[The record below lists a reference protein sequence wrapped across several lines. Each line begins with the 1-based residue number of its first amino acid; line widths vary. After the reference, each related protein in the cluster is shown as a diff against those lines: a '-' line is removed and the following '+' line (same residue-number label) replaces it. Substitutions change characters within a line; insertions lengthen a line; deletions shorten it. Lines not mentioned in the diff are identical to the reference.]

1 MKTNAPL
8 YLLTYWFFL
17 GAFSSGCN
25 SILGITDLPPVTDDG
40 GASGGSGTSSGTTS
54 GATSGTMSGTHSG
67 TTGTTGASGNSSA
80 TTGTTGASGSS
91 TGTTGTTGASGNSS
105 ATTGTTGASGSSTGA
120 TGTTGASG
128 SSTGTTGTTG
138 ASGSSTGTTGSSG
151 SGGDAGIGATCSPGS
166 TTLATYPGTVQT
178 GAIRLSSDYQSLLG
192 TGGYA
197 YAFGDPTSTAC
208 NDSAYLCVEGRTAPV
223 STTVYGAGLGVN
235 LNQAV
240 GASAKG
246 TVIVPAA
253 DTGISYAL
261 AETLSAAGVTI
272 IIDGGG
278 TDYCA
283 PVTATSGTVPWSSFF
298 TCTGA
303 ATVLAGAPDAAS
315 HIQIQVSASVSPLSF
330 DFCVTALSFTS
341 TTIAGSVPVGGAC
354 GASTDCDQSICDVAS
369 DCVDWN
375 DGNGPICQCSCS
387 TGADCASGCCWSVNS
402 GAYYAC
408 RAGSACEPI
417 YGACNATYQCLQK
430 QCGTTFQSYCG
441 NSSCR
446 CGCSTSANCAS
457 GCCTTF
463 TSNSSPVTITD
474 ECIDPAQALTCL

>member
-54 GATSGTMSGTHSG
+54 GATSGTMSGT
-67 TTGTTGASGNSSA
+67 TGTTGASGSSTG

-105 ATTGTTGASGSSTGA
+105 GTNGTTGASGSSTGTTGTAGASGNSSGTTGTTGASGSTGTTGTTGASGSSTGT

-261 AETLSAAGVTI
+261 AGTLSAAGVTI

-283 PVTATSGTVPWSSFF
+283 SVTATSGTVPWSSFF

-315 HIQIQVSASVSPLSF
+315 HIQIQVSAGVSPLSF

-341 TTIAGSVPVGGAC
+341 TTIAGSVPVGG
-354 GASTDCDQSICDVAS
+354 
-369 DCVDWN
+369 
-375 DGNGPICQCSCS
+375 P
-387 TGADCASGCCWSVNS
+387 
-402 GAYYAC
+402 
-408 RAGSACEPI
+408 
-417 YGACNATYQCLQK
+417 CNASSQCLQN